1 MVSRFDGLVHES
13 WIEFLQCDDE
23 LLQTIGEKLREEI
36 QSGHSYAPA
45 GDNIFRALQMPIS
58 SVKVL
63 ILGQDPY
70 PTKGHAVGLAF
81 SVPKD
86 VSPLPASLRNI
97 FTELQADIGCD
108 IAQHGDLT
116 HWVNQGVLLLNR
128 ALTVR
133 VGQARSHYTFGWEQ
147 ITMHAIQGLAKT
159 NQEFVSILWGSD
171 AHTAGQYL
179 DSARVIRSVHP
190 SPLSAHRGF
199 FGSKPFSQANA
210 LLALSGVEPIDWCLA
225 HKEIG

>member
-1 MVSRFDGLVHES
+1 MTSRFDGLVHES
-13 WIEFLQCDDE
+13 WLECLQQDDDV
-23 LLQTIGEKLREEI
+23 LHDIGNRLREEI
-36 QSGHSYAPA
+36 KAGQTYAPT
-45 GDNIFRALQMPIS
+45 GGNIFRALQMPIS
-58 SVKVL
+58 KVKVL

-81 SVPKD
+81 SVPKE

-97 FTELQADIGCD
+97 FTELQSDIGCD
-108 IAQHGDLT
+108 IAQNGDLT

-128 ALTVR
+128 TLTVR
-133 VGQARSHYTFGWEQ
+133 VGQARSHFAFGWDQ
-147 ITMHAIQGLAKT
+147 ITMHAIQGLAKA
-159 NQEFVSILWGSD
+159 NSVFVSILWGSD
-171 AHTAGQYL
+171 AQSVAKYL
-179 DSARVIRSVHP
+179 DPVRVITSVHP

-210 LLALSGVEPIDWCLA
+210 MLAKSGVDPIDWCLT